1 MHRILLAMLARAGDV
16 MSNDLESM
24 IRNIKDRI
32 EAKDP
37 TAFEDAVKLT
47 EQYPEEAQ
55 VWNTLA
61 YANNW
66 KKDYPAAVAA
76 MTRAIELRPGRP
88 ALHFTRGGY
97 SLMAGDYDRAIADF
111 TEGLALGKHLEREPC
126 REVLFFLRAEACY
139 QLGRKAEARADLEHV
154 EDDCTFWTVQV
165 RSKAELLALCTE

>member
-1 MHRILLAMLARAGDV
+1 
-16 MSNDLESM
+16 MSEQLKHQ
-24 IRNIKDRI
+24 IKHVEDRI

-37 TAFEDAVKLT
+37 LAFEDAVKLT
-47 EQYPEEAQ
+47 EQYPQEAQ

-61 YANNW
+61 YANSW

-76 MTRAIELRPGRP
+76 MTQSINLRPGRP

-97 SLMAGDYDRAIADF
+97 SLMAGDYESAIADF
-111 TEGLALGKHLEREPC
+111 TEGLALGNHLEREPY
-126 REVLFFLRAEACY
+126 REVLYFLRAEAYY

-165 RSKAELLALCTE
+165 RSKAELVALCAE